1 MSALRN
7 RKEKQRL
14 LAEGIDFSAVV
25 FLLIDDN
32 KFIRKLLSEIL
43 RGFGAR
49 RIHEAET
56 VAEAKSKLLAYRP
69 DLVICDWMMAPVDGM
84 AFVKEVRGMGDRTP
98 IIMVTGHATPEKVT
112 EALGDGAD
120 SYIVKPFRSATLMD
134 HLVKVIENAHRAE
147 YVEL

>member
-1 MSALRN
+1 MYAV
-7 RKEKQRL
+7 RKKQDKWRP
-14 LAEGIDFSAVV
+14 LAEGADFSGIV

-56 VAEAKSKLLAYRP
+56 VAEAKGKLLAHKP
-69 DLVICDWMMAPVDGM
+69 DMVICDWMMAPVDGM
-84 AFVKEVRGMGDRTP
+84 TFVKDVRGMGARTP

-120 SYIVKPFRSATLMD
+120 SYIVKPFRAATLMD
-134 HLVKVIENAHRAE
+134 HLVKVIENSRHADYLE
-147 YVEL
+147 I